1 MDGGA
6 GAPVRALPY
15 RRRRGREVRM
25 LGDDPGVSAR
35 PHGGARSGGRPIEAA
50 CAYWRRRGLATEP
63 EQVLFAPGGAVALL
77 SVLGALGPG
86 GVLLPRPSSQWHGA
100 QARMLGRD
108 TWYVPTPAECGGVP
122 DPFALQE
129 AVRRQR
135 RRGGDPRALVLSV
148 ADEVT
153 GTAVPPELLH
163 EVCEVASVEGL
174 LVISDETWRDTGHSA
189 HDTVIVSP
197 AEILE
202 RQGGGPPTG
211 EAVLVVDLSTRFRPQ
226 DSGTAGAAVVRF
238 PPSAYG
244 RELREATARALRA
257 LGAVLPE
264 RRWQDTTVVLTEPEP
279 LQAERR
285 AWVRQQ
291 STYALAVC
299 EVLYGVGAHARPPRL
314 GCGLYAD
321 LEPLR
326 RGLLASGVT
335 DSLTLEAHLTLAVGP
350 WVRGGHRL
358 GDDPAALRVWLGTGM
373 FGPPGPRT
381 PDHTTGLDAAAR
393 LVLAQLGGALPRA
406 SRDLE
411 GRR

>member
-1 MDGGA
+1 MRGDEPGGS
-6 GAPVRALPY
+6 APLG
-15 RRRRGREVRM
+15 GRT
-25 LGDDPGVSAR
+25 
-35 PHGGARSGGRPIEAA
+35 RSGGRPTEAA

-63 EQVLFAPGGAVALL
+63 EQVLFAPCGAVALL

-86 GVLLPRPSSQWHGA
+86 GVVLPRPSSQWHGA
-100 QARMLGRD
+100 QARMLGRG
-108 TWYVPTPAECGGVP
+108 TRYVPTPAECGGVP

-129 AVRRQR
+129 AVRRER
-135 RRGGDPRALVLSV
+135 REGGDPRALVLSV

-153 GTAVPPELLH
+153 GTAVPPEMLH
-163 EVCEVASVEGL
+163 EICEVAAVEGL
-174 LVISDETWRDTGHSA
+174 VVLSDETWRDTCHSA

-197 AEILE
+197 AEMLE

-211 EAVLVVDLSTRFRPQ
+211 EAVLVVDLTPQFRPQ
-226 DSGTAGAAVVRF
+226 GPGAAGAAVVRF
-238 PPSAYG
+238 PPSSYG
-244 RELREATARALRA
+244 RELREAAARALRA

-264 RRWQDTTVVLTEPEP
+264 RTRQAATVALTEPEP
-279 LQAERR
+279 LRVERQ

-299 EVLYGVGAHARPPRL
+299 EVLYGVGAYARPPRL

-326 RGLLASGVT
+326 GGLLASGVT
-335 DSLTLEAHLTLAVGP
+335 DSLTLEARLTLAVGP

-373 FGPPGPRT
+373 FAPLGPRA
-381 PDHTTGLDAAAR
+381 PGRATGLDAEAR
-393 LVLAQLGGALPRA
+393 LVLDRLSGALPGV

-411 GRR
+411 GTR